1 MTPTAVSNET
11 SVKRRHKTVWEKA
24 GAFLAEVFRTPSA
37 KFGGVL
43 LAIIVIV
50 CALAPVLTPYG
61 VNQMDLASK
70 YASPS
75 LKHLCGCDS
84 VGRDQLTRLLYGG
97 RYSLVLG
104 IVASLCGH
112 TIGTAIGCIAGYFGG
127 KTEMVIMRLM
137 DVVSAVPGILLAML
151 ISTVLGPGFVNTVL
165 ALSIGGIPGGV
176 RMTRGQILAERG
188 KEYIEA
194 AESINCSK
202 AKIMFGHLLPNVL
215 SPTIV
220 SFTMGIGGSI
230 TSAAG
235 LSYLGL
241 GVQPPA
247 AEWGAMLTD
256 GMKVFRNHPHLI
268 LFPGIAIGLCVLA
281 INLMGDGV
289 RDAMDPKMR
298 S

>member
-1 MTPTAVSNET
+1 MTET
-11 SVKRRHKTVWEKA
+11 MLDKPVTKRKHKTFWNRAYE
-24 GAFLAEVFRTPSA
+24 FLADVFRTPSA
-37 KFGGVL
+37 KVGGIL
-43 LAIIVIV
+43 LLIIVIACV
-50 CALAPVLTPYG
+50 AAPILTPYG
-61 VNQMDLASK
+61 VNEMDLYSK
-70 YASPS
+70 YAAPS
-75 LKHLCGCDS
+75 AAHPCGCDN

-104 IVASLCGH
+104 ICASLCGH
-112 TIGTAIGCIAGYFGG
+112 TIGTAIGCVAGYFGG

-137 DVVSAVPGILLAML
+137 DVISAIPGILLALL
-151 ISTVLGPGFVNTVL
+151 ISTVLGAGFLNTVL

-202 AKIMFGHLLPNVL
+202 AKIMFSHLLPNVL

-230 TSAAG
+230 TGAAG

-247 AEWGAMLTD
+247 AEWGAMLSA
-256 GMKVFRNHPHLI
+256 GMGVFRNYPHMI